1 MLELRNIYLRF
12 LILSYYLNVPFRLCN
27 LLVGVE
33 WPLGISH
40 RIFPALLEVARK
52 IVVIDFVGELDH
64 LIGWFSDAVL
74 VGSESLRFWLFDLF
88 LCFRRTWLNFTA
100 NRRLDGQCLLRFPV
114 VLS

>member
-1 MLELRNIYLRF
+1 M
-12 LILSYYLNVPFRLCN
+12 LILAYYLNVPFGHCN

-40 RIFPALLEVARK
+40 RIFPALLEVASK
-52 IVVIDFVGELDH
+52 IIVID

-74 VGSESLRFWLFDLF
+74 VGGESLRLSLFDFDCDLF
-88 LCFRRTWLNFTA
+88 LSFRRTWLDFTA
-100 NRRLDGQCLLRFPV
+100 NWRLDGQCLLRFPV